1 MSWSA
6 MRTKRRRRQVVS
18 GTSPAFQAAG
28 TESACSMT
36 SPQTTGSVPGVI
48 PGADDPMKAKGAG
61 SWCKVADGAL
71 LPARRE
77 RV

>member
-6 MRTKRRRRQVVS
+6 MRTKRRRGQVVS
-18 GTSPAFQAAG
+18 TTSPAFQAAG
-28 TESACSMT
+28 DRVGLLHDEPSA
-36 SPQTTGSVPGVI
+36 TGSVPGVI

-71 LPARRE
+71 LPTRRE